1 MKTVT
6 PVSGGQSSAYIA
18 ANYPSDFLVFALVCI
33 EDKNCTPKDIELVR
47 EVSDRIG
54 REFIATAED
63 DTILQTM
70 LDLEQYL
77 GQRIDWVTGPTFEEV
92 IRKKNGFLPSPLR
105 RYCTV
110 QMKMYPLFEWQRNH
124 CNLAEGEI
132 VRQQIGFRHGESK
145 RASNM
150 LERCVDGVMSIK
162 AVVGKTK
169 NGRNKW
175 ADIPYQMP
183 AFPLIDNG
191 IRKSDIVQF
200 WKGKPVRFAQRNNC
214 VGCFN
219 QNPLLL
225 RKRWQDNP
233 VKMEWFAKQE
243 RERTRPNDLWNVHD
257 YGISYDDMRKRHAQ
271 HELTFEDFADC
282 DSGYCGI

>member
-1 MKTVT
+1 MVT
-6 PVSGGQSSAYIA
+6 SVSGGQSSAYIA

-33 EDKNCTPKDIELVR
+33 EDRNCTPKDAGLVR

-63 DTILQTM
+63 DTILHTV

-77 GQRIDWVTGPTFEEV
+77 GQKIDWVTGPTFEEV

-110 QMKMYPLFEWQRNH
+110 EMKMYPLFEWQRNH

-132 VRQQIGFRHGESK
+132 VRQQIGFRHGEDK

-150 LERCVDGVMSIK
+150 LERCDDGVMSIK

-169 NGRNKW
+169 DGRNKW
-175 ADIPYQMP
+175 ADVPYQMP
-183 AFPLIDNG
+183 VFPLIENG

-225 RKRWQDNP
+225 RQRWQDNP

-257 YGISYDDMRKRHAQ
+257 YGISYDDMRKRCAQ
-271 HELTFEDFADC
+271 HELTFEDFSDC